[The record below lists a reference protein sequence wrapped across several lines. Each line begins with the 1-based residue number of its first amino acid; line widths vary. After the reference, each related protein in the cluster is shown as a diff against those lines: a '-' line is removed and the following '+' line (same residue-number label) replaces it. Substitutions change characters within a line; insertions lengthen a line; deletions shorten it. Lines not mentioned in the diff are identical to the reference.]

1 MGMYRTTYVI
11 YGCDLT
17 GYETDKLNYDW
28 NFTEDGERF
37 TCYKSEGEIQ
47 LFTDNKTYTYLGYI
61 FAVME
66 EYGTNSAVKWTNSNA
81 RDHDYDIDEK
91 IFTLQN
97 KGLIKSSSKFYP
109 EHKFIVF
116 DEYN

>member
-1 MGMYRTTYVI
+1 MSIERTTYVI

-47 LFTDNKTYTYLGYI
+47 LFTDNKTYTYLGYV

-116 DEYN
+116 NEYN

>member
-1 MGMYRTTYVI
+1 MSMEKTTYVI

-28 NFTEDGERF
+28 NFTKDGERF

-47 LFTDNKTYTYLGYI
+47 LFTDNETYTYLGYI

-81 RDHDYDIDEK
+81 KDHDFDIDEN
-91 IFTLQN
+91 IFVLHS
-97 KGLIKSSSKFYP
+97 KGLIKPISPQEY
-109 EHKFIVF
+109 KFIAF